1 MINLRRPIAE
11 AREEVINLL
20 KREVV
25 LMREILSSM
34 YEEERA
40 LIEKNPKALQEVM
53 LERDKPLQDL
63 KETRE
68 DISYK
73 MRNLIGSLKPK
84 KSLKGPSSL
93 LNFLE
98 DSGFETCEVML
109 LADQIIALIKKMNV
123 QSVSIDHL
131 MQEAHPFW
139 KDLMQGALKVDI
151 HHPTAF
157 RATEEKKRGIMLTVE
172 VPQEELQ

>member
-1 MINLRRPIAE
+1 
-11 AREEVINLL
+11 
-20 KREVV
+20 
-25 LMREILSSM
+25 M

-68 DISYK
+68 EISQK
-73 MRNLIGSLKPK
+73 MKDLIGSLRPK

-98 DSGFETCEVML
+98 DNGFETCQVML
-109 LADQIIALIKKMNV
+109 IADQIIALIEKMNV

-139 KDLMQGALKVDI
+139 KDLMQGALKVDM

-157 RATEEKKRGIMLTVE
+157 RAKEEKKRGIMLTVE
-172 VPQEELQ
+172 IPEDESH